1 MKTKK
6 EQAYSQC
13 AKALLYIMIQAF
25 KKQQP
30 DYDKFD
36 EYLSDV
42 PNKYREE
49 LRCDSL
55 SRNSERLYANLY
67 SFFENG
73 GHKQVYGL

>member
-1 MKTKK
+1 
-6 EQAYSQC
+6 
-13 AKALLYIMIQAF
+13 MIQAF

-36 EYLSDV
+36 EYLSDI

-73 GHKQVYGL
+73 SHKQVYNLYLLQPICNCPYLNNLVFC

>member
-1 MKTKK
+1 M
-6 EQAYSQC
+6 C
-13 AKALLYIMIQAF
+13 KALLYIMIQAF

-73 GHKQVYGL
+73 DHKQVYGL

>member
-1 MKTKK
+1 M
-6 EQAYSQC
+6 
-13 AKALLYIMIQAF
+13 
-25 KKQQP
+25 
-30 DYDKFD
+30 DKIYD

>member
-1 MKTKK
+1 
-6 EQAYSQC
+6 
-13 AKALLYIMIQAF
+13 MIQAF

-67 SFFENG
+67 SFFA
-73 GHKQVYGL
+73 LCFPPL

>member
-1 MKTKK
+1 
-6 EQAYSQC
+6 
-13 AKALLYIMIQAF
+13 MIQAF

-42 PNKYREE
+42 PNKYREKE

-55 SRNSERLYANLY
+55 SQEIPKGCMLICIVSLRVAITNKFMACNC
-67 SFFENG
+67 
-73 GHKQVYGL
+73 